1 MTAIVAPVVLPS
13 SQLPVGPQAEARK
26 RRREILL
33 SQRTQT
39 MSSADLELCNA
50 HETACAIL
58 PAIESAMAAPP
69 NKKQKMDGKSRK
81 AGKKPQMKYDPDVPM
96 TKEEATAWRREQ
108 RRKRNR
114 ESAAASRQRQRDRI
128 NELEDEVEGW
138 KSKYEATM
146 AAISR
151 LEQKKAEG
159 TADAVLTHLPPLP
172 DTTCSKFVSPPASP
186 GHTPSYEMSD
196 PEKVTTMITI
206 PAVKI
211 TEAPTFPLLPTT
223 VNEDFIEP
231 DSCVST
237 DVRLEPT
244 IEDTLPPLKQQRLPN
259 LLSDEEHED
268 ELGEFLLDAVQWL

>member
-1 MTAIVAPVVLPS
+1 MTAVVAPVVLPS

-69 NKKQKMDGKSRK
+69 NKKQKMDGKLRK

-196 PEKVTTMITI
+196 PVMASPVPSSSLI
-206 PAVKI
+206 PPTLVSPQESSTGIVKMEI
-211 TEAPTFPLLPTT
+211 C
-223 VNEDFIEP
+223 EP
-231 DSCVST
+231 SD
-237 DVRLEPT
+237 
-244 IEDTLPPLKQQRLPN
+244 N
-259 LLSDEEHED
+259 LISRPAASRIIHNLIFDNFD
-268 ELGEFLLDAVQWL
+268 